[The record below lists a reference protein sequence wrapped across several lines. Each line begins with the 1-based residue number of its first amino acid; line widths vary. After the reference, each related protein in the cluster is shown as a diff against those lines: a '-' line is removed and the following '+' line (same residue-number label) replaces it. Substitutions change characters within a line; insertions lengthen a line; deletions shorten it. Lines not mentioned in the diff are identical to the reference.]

1 MRTTSVLMFHRL
13 RPWALIASVWLGL
26 FSNPVFAQ
34 TVGEKAKLNNIVTFD
49 GAQFDPKVLDGKP
62 TLLYFWASW
71 CPICRREMVEL
82 EKHYQAY
89 KDKGF
94 NVLAVNFRDEEP
106 KARAM
111 IESVKPISYTVGS
124 INDEWKRD
132 YPTLRATPTWY
143 LLDKNGVIRKVIV
156 GQEII
161 SGGWFDGLVGEL
173 KKVTAE

>member
-71 CPICRREMVEL
+71 CQPCRRSIPILNALEAEL
-82 EKHYQAY
+82 AALKAATAS
-89 KDKGF
+89 GST
-94 NVLAVNFRDEEP
+94 LANSST
-106 KARAM
+106 M
-111 IESVKPISYTVGS
+111 S
-124 INDEWKRD
+124 
-132 YPTLRATPTWY
+132 L
-143 LLDKNGVIRKVIV
+143 
-156 GQEII
+156 
-161 SGGWFDGLVGEL
+161 
-173 KKVTAE
+173 